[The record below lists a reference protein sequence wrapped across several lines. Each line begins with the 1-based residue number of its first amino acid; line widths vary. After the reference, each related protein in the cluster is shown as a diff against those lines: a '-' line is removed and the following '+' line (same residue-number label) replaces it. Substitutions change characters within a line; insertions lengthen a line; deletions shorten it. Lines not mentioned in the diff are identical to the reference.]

1 MTIIMVVE
9 KWRHYLEYK
18 KKQFIIRTNHEN
30 LKYLPDQKKYIV
42 LQKKRLTKLL
52 GLNYKIHYRKV
63 KKNIVVNVL
72 SIILFIRDTIV
83 EENHATEDKGSFM
96 AITTIVSTWYRDIR
110 NTYKDDPFIH
120 EIIAAKLINIKV
132 WLDYSLTKGILKYKG
147 RIIIRVRGKVR
158 FKFFNVVHESF
169 IERRV
174 VMPNTY
180 RRVKPMFY
188 WLAIRTTMKQ
198 FIEDCAV

>member
-1 MTIIMVVE
+1 MTIVMVVE
-9 KWRHYLEYK
+9 KWRHFLEYK
-18 KKQFIIRTNHEN
+18 KKQFIIRTNHES

-83 EENHATEDKGSFM
+83 EENHAIEDKGSFM

-120 EIIAAKLINIKV
+120 EIIVAKLINIKV
-132 WLDYSLTKGILKYKG
+132 
-147 RIIIRVRGKVR
+147 
-158 FKFFNVVHESF
+158 
-169 IERRV
+169 
-174 VMPNTY
+174 
-180 RRVKPMFY
+180 
-188 WLAIRTTMKQ
+188 
-198 FIEDCAV
+198 